1 MAYGQKETTI
11 YLTNVDWCND
21 YKDVMLFDNE
31 SDQINWFKLNPAT
44 YSALSTDDYRFIDGA
59 GFSEQ
64 KSIKVSMR
72 PEVAQGFNYLFY
84 RNSSDSSWRFCF
96 IKYVNFVDYETAE
109 IFLELDIFQTY
120 QFKFELADC
129 FIKRETVK
137 VDNVFNAALEDT
149 PYNNKHEMLISKAYF
164 DDGDGFCPYIYAKE
178 FIARW
183 QYPDNWEFFDFL
195 NFSCGDL
202 YQLGVNRNG
211 ALIIF
216 RNFSE
221 LTNFILRQ
229 QHDGLNISENILQF
243 GVVST
248 AMVGSGGYCI
258 CSISGHS
265 TIDLADQSENGYN
278 QLTIHDFPWFN
289 DRDRTVEINKPLELK
304 TRFGGTYKPNNDKCL
319 MGPYQ
324 KIKIRSMN
332 FEREYFFEDF
342 DVNSV
347 AKFEYCYAYTDGFK
361 MFIYPKNYKKQSFDF
376 TQVLSVPIA
385 ASYPYL
391 ADQFKDWITANA
403 NEIAAKQNEIT
414 MQYVGGI
421 ASIIGG
427 VVQIGVGAYT
437 GGSLIGTGI
446 ASIGAG
452 VGVLNEASLTDDELR
467 GSIVDQENKLGFE
480 PIGTAS
486 DSLFALSRR
495 IKPTIELWQTDGN
508 LIKKTDNYYSAFG
521 YNVSRFGTPKLHNR
535 ANWDYLQLGK
545 CNIKKAG
552 TAATY
557 MSISENNA
565 IKKMFENGI
574 RIWHSYKK
582 KNEQGVYEWNFSD
595 LLNYGNFENPI
606 I

>member
-21 YKDVMLFDNE
+21 YKDVMLFENE

-96 IKYVNFVDYETAE
+96 IKYVNFVDYETSE

-149 PYNNKHEMLISKAYF
+149 PYKNQHEMLISRINF
-164 DDGDGFCPYIYAKE
+164 NDGAGFRPYVYAVNFK
-178 FIARW
+178 ARW
-183 QYPDNWEFFDFL
+183 NHEEEFTDFNYL
-195 NFSCGDL
+195 DFTAGDI
-202 YQLGVNRNG
+202 YQTGVNRNG
-211 ALIIF
+211 ALLVF
-216 RNFSE
+216 DNFSD
-221 LTNFILRQ
+221 LTNFINGQ
-229 QHDGLNISENILQF
+229 QSAGINISESFLEF
-243 GVVST
+243 GIVSNS
-248 AMVGSGGYCI
+248 MISSDVCI
-258 CSISGHS
+258 CRSSAHNSIELKDN
-265 TIDLADQSENGYN
+265 TVTGYN
-278 QLTIHDFPWFN
+278 YMPVHDLPYYN
-289 DRDRTVEINKPLELK
+289 DRDRVVEINKPQELK
-304 TRFGGTYKPNNDKCL
+304 TRTGGTYSPHNEKCL

-324 KIKIRSMN
+324 KVKIKAMN
-332 FEREYFFEDF
+332 YEREFYFEDF
-342 DVNSV
+342 NTNSI
-347 AKFEYCYAYTDGFK
+347 ASFEYCYSYTNGFK
-361 MFIYPKNYKKQSFDF
+361 MYVYPKNYKKQDYDF
-376 TQVLSVPIA
+376 AQVIELPISA
-385 ASYPYL
+385 TFPYL
-391 ADQFKDWITANA
+391 ADQFHDWLVSNS
-403 NEIAAKQNEIT
+403 NMIAAKQNDIT
-414 MQYVGGI
+414 MQQVGGI
-421 ASIIGG
+421 AAIIGG
-427 VVQIGVGAYT
+427 AVQIGVGAFT
-437 GGSLIGTGI
+437 GGGLIATGL
-446 ASIGAG
+446 ATAAG
-452 VGVLNEASLTDDELR
+452 GISSLTDASNNDDELR

-480 PIGTAS
+480 PIGTAT
-486 DSLFALSRR
+486 DSLFTLSRR
-495 IKPTIELWQTDGN
+495 IKPTVELWQTDGN
-508 LIKKTDNYYSAFG
+508 LIKKIDNYYSAFG
-521 YNVSRFGTPKLHNR
+521 YNVSRFDTPKLHNR

-552 TAATY
+552 SSSTY

-574 RIWHSYKK
+574 RIWHTYKK
-582 KNEQGVYEWNFSD
+582 KNEQGDYEWNFSE

>member
-21 YKDVMLFDNE
+21 YKDVMLFDND

-96 IKYVNFVDYETAE
+96 IKYVNFVDYETSE

-149 PYNNKHEMLISKAYF
+149 PYKNQHEMLISRINF
-164 DDGDGFCPYIYAKE
+164 NDGAGFRPYVYAVNFK
-178 FIARW
+178 ARW
-183 QYPDNWEFFDFL
+183 NHEEEFTDFNYL
-195 NFSCGDL
+195 DFTAGDI
-202 YQLGVNRNG
+202 YQTGVNRNG
-211 ALIIF
+211 ALLVF
-216 RNFSE
+216 DNFSD
-221 LTNFILRQ
+221 LTNFIYGQ
-229 QHDGLNISENILQF
+229 QSAGINITESFLEFGIVSNSMISSE
-243 GVVST
+243 V
-248 AMVGSGGYCI
+248 CI
-258 CSISGHS
+258 CRSSAHNSIELKDN
-265 TIDLADQSENGYN
+265 TVAGYN
-278 QLTIHDFPWFN
+278 YMPVHDLPYYN
-289 DRDRTVEINKPLELK
+289 DRDRVVEINKPQELK
-304 TRFGGTYKPNNDKCL
+304 TRTGGTYSPHNEKCL

-324 KIKIRSMN
+324 KVKIKAMN
-332 FEREYFFEDF
+332 YEREFYFEDF
-342 DVNSV
+342 NTNSI
-347 AKFEYCYAYTDGFK
+347 ASFEYCYSYTNGFK
-361 MFIYPKNYKKQSFDF
+361 MYVYPKNYKKQDYDF
-376 TQVLSVPIA
+376 AQVIELPISA
-385 ASYPYL
+385 TFPYL
-391 ADQFKDWITANA
+391 ADQFHDWLISNS
-403 NEIAAKQNEIT
+403 NMIAAKQNDIT
-414 MQYVGGI
+414 MQQVGGI
-421 ASIIGG
+421 AAIIGG
-427 VVQIGVGAYT
+427 AVQIGVGAFT
-437 GGSLIGTGI
+437 GGGLIATGL
-446 ASIGAG
+446 ATAAG
-452 VGVLNEASLTDDELR
+452 GISSLTDASINEDELR

-480 PIGTAS
+480 PIGTAT
-486 DSLFALSRR
+486 DSLFTLSRR
-495 IKPTIELWQTDGN
+495 IKPTVELWQTDGN
-508 LIKKTDNYYSAFG
+508 LIKKIDNYYSAFG
-521 YNVSRFGTPKLHNR
+521 YNVSRFDTPKLHNR

-552 TAATY
+552 SASTY

-574 RIWHSYKK
+574 RIWHTYKK
-582 KNEQGVYEWNFSD
+582 KNEQGDYEWNFSE

>member
-11 YLTNVDWCND
+11 FLTNVDWCND

-164 DDGDGFCPYIYAKE
+164 DDGAGFRPYVYAVNFK
-178 FIARW
+178 ARW
-183 QYPDNWEFFDFL
+183 NHEEEFTDFNYL
-195 NFSCGDL
+195 DFTAGDI
-202 YQLGVNRNG
+202 YQTGVNRNG
-211 ALIIF
+211 ALLVF
-216 RNFSE
+216 DNFSD
-221 LTNFILRQ
+221 LTNFIYGQ
-229 QHDGLNISENILQF
+229 QSAGINITESFLEF
-243 GVVST
+243 GIVSNS
-248 AMVGSGGYCI
+248 MISSDVCI
-258 CSISGHS
+258 CRSSAHNSIELKDN
-265 TIDLADQSENGYN
+265 TVAGYN
-278 QLTIHDFPWFN
+278 YMPVHDLPYYN
-289 DRDRTVEINKPLELK
+289 DRDRVVEINKPQELK
-304 TRFGGTYKPNNDKCL
+304 TRTGGTYSPHNEKCL

-324 KIKIRSMN
+324 KVKIKAMN
-332 FEREYFFEDF
+332 YEREFYFEDF
-342 DVNSV
+342 NTNSI
-347 AKFEYCYAYTDGFK
+347 ASFEYCYSYTNGFK
-361 MFIYPKNYKKQSFDF
+361 MYVYPKNYKKQDYDF
-376 TQVLSVPIA
+376 AQVIELPISA
-385 ASYPYL
+385 TFPYL
-391 ADQFKDWITANA
+391 ADQFHDWLVSNS
-403 NEIAAKQNEIT
+403 NMIAAKQNDIT
-414 MQYVGGI
+414 MQQVGGI
-421 ASIIGG
+421 AAIIGG
-427 VVQIGVGAYT
+427 AVQIGVGAFSGGGLIAT
-437 GGSLIGTGI
+437 GLASAAGGI
-446 ASIGAG
+446 S
-452 VGVLNEASLTDDELR
+452 SLTDASNNEDELR

-480 PIGTAS
+480 PIGTAT
-486 DSLFALSRR
+486 DSLFTLSRR
-495 IKPTIELWQTDGN
+495 IKPTVELWQTDGN
-508 LIKKTDNYYSAFG
+508 LIKKIDNYYSAFG
-521 YNVSRFGTPKLHNR
+521 YNVSRFDTPKLHNR

-545 CNIKKAG
+545 CNIKKASSSS
-552 TAATY
+552 TY

-574 RIWHSYKK
+574 RIWHTYKK
-582 KNEQGVYEWNFSD
+582 KNEQGDYEWNFSE

>member
-21 YKDVMLFDNE
+21 YKDVMLFDND

-149 PYNNKHEMLISKAYF
+149 PYKNQHEMLISRINF
-164 DDGDGFCPYIYAKE
+164 NDGAGFRPYVYAVNFK
-178 FIARW
+178 ARW
-183 QYPDNWEFFDFL
+183 NHEEEFTDFNYL
-195 NFSCGDL
+195 DFTAGDI
-202 YQLGVNRNG
+202 YQTGVNRNG
-211 ALIIF
+211 ALLVF
-216 RNFSE
+216 DNFSD
-221 LTNFILRQ
+221 LTNFINGQ
-229 QHDGLNISENILQF
+229 QSAGINISESFLEF
-243 GVVST
+243 GIVSNS
-248 AMVGSGGYCI
+248 MISSDVCI
-258 CSISGHS
+258 CRSSAHNSIELKDN
-265 TIDLADQSENGYN
+265 TVAGYN
-278 QLTIHDFPWFN
+278 YMPVHDLPYYN
-289 DRDRTVEINKPLELK
+289 DRDRVVEINKPQELK
-304 TRFGGTYKPNNDKCL
+304 TRTGGTYSPHNEKCL

-324 KIKIRSMN
+324 KVKIKAMN
-332 FEREYFFEDF
+332 YEREFYFEDF
-342 DVNSV
+342 NTNSI
-347 AKFEYCYAYTDGFK
+347 ASFEYCYSYTNGFK
-361 MFIYPKNYKKQSFDF
+361 MYVYPKNYKKQDYDF
-376 TQVLSVPIA
+376 AQVIELPISA
-385 ASYPYL
+385 TFPYL
-391 ADQFKDWITANA
+391 ADQFHDWLVSNS
-403 NEIAAKQNEIT
+403 NMIAAKQNDIT
-414 MQYVGGI
+414 MQQVGGI
-421 ASIIGG
+421 AAIIGG
-427 VVQIGVGAYT
+427 AVQIGVGAFT
-437 GGSLIGTGI
+437 GGGLIATGL
-446 ASIGAG
+446 ATAAG
-452 VGVLNEASLTDDELR
+452 GISSLTDASNNEDELR

-480 PIGTAS
+480 PIGTAT
-486 DSLFALSRR
+486 DSLFTLSRR
-495 IKPTIELWQTDGN
+495 IKPTVELWQTDGN
-508 LIKKTDNYYSAFG
+508 LIKKIDNYYSAFG
-521 YNVSRFGTPKLHNR
+521 YNVSRFDTPKLHNR

-552 TAATY
+552 SASTY

-574 RIWHSYKK
+574 RIWHTYKK